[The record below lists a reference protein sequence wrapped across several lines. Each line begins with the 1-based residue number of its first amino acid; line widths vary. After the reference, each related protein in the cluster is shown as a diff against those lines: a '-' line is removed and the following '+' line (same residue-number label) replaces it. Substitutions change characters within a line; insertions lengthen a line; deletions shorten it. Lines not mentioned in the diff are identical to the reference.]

1 AQITGKYPP
10 KENNGYEEYNS
21 CEEYVNLSIE
31 LNRWLLK
38 PIGVWPHS
46 SDVSK
51 HVVYLDWLINFAC
64 YFLLSIFFTP
74 CSLYVWFEV
83 DIFYEKLK
91 IYGPLIFCIMTYL
104 KYYSLMV
111 HAADIRECVKQIEW
125 DWRNVQHSEDRR
137 IMIAN
142 AYFGRR
148 LVKVCSFFMF
158 GGYIFYNIVMPLK
171 TGKMPVEGKNG
182 SFLPLALP
190 VSSLIID
197 TNRSPVNEIF
207 FTVQMFSTL
216 VIHFVG
222 AASCSLAA
230 SFAVHACGQMQVLM
244 CWMGYLVD
252 GRFDMSKTV
261 NGRLSDIV
269 GQHIRIQTFLK
280 LMEKALTQI
289 CLVEYFGSTVDICL
303 CGYYVIVESRA
314 KDLAHVITYGMIMM
328 SFVFNIFIF
337 CYIGELVA
345 EECRKVGETAYMIDW
360 YRLPEKSQLSV
371 VLIMLMSNS
380 SKKLTA
386 GNIIHLTL
394 SSFAVV
400 IKTSVAFL
408 NMLREFSD

>member
-1 AQITGKYPP
+1 M
-10 KENNGYEEYNS
+10 
-21 CEEYVNLSIE
+21 
-31 LNRWLLK
+31 
-38 PIGVWPHS
+38 
-46 SDVSK
+46 
-51 HVVYLDWLINFAC
+51 
-64 YFLLSIFFTP
+64 
-74 CSLYVWFEV
+74 
-83 DIFYEKLK
+83 
-91 IYGPLIFCIMTYL
+91 YGPLIFCIMTYL

-111 HAADIRECVKQIEW
+111 HAGDIRECVERIEW
-125 DWRNVQHSEDRR
+125 DWKNVQHMEDRK

-148 LVKVCSFFMF
+148 LVKICSFFMF
-158 GGYIFYNIVMPLK
+158 GGYIFYNIIMPLK
-171 TGKMPVEGKNG
+171 TGKIPIEGGND

-190 VSSLIID
+190 VSKLIID
-197 TNRSPVNEIF
+197 AYHSPVNEIF
-207 FTVQMFSTL
+207 FTIQMFSTL

-252 GRFDMSKTV
+252 GRFDMSKTT
-261 NGRLSDIV
+261 NGRLSKIV

-314 KDLAHVITYGMIMM
+314 KDVAHVLTYGMIMM

-345 EECRKVGETAYMIDW
+345 EEDIKICEV
-360 YRLPEKSQLSV
+360 
-371 VLIMLMSNS
+371 
-380 SKKLTA
+380 
-386 GNIIHLTL
+386 
-394 SSFAVV
+394 SF
-400 IKTSVAFL
+400 FL
-408 NMLREFSD
+408 CN